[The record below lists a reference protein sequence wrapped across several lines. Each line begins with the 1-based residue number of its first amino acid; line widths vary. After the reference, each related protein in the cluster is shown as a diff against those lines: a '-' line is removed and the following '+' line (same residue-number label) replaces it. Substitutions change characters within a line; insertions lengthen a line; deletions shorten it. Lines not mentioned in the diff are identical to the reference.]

1 MNKLKKYNVIS
12 ARMFYQTMRFI
23 DDLTTI
29 SGKNLEENIQN
40 IYPAEVKL
48 TKKKKQINKI
58 SNFLDLNINIQN
70 SGLRAKL

>member
-29 SGKNLEENIQN
+29 SDKNFEKNIQN

-48 TKKKKQINKI
+48 TKKKQINKI
-58 SNFLDLNINIQN
+58 SNFLDLNINI
-70 SGLRAKL
+70 

>member
-1 MNKLKKYNVIS
+1 
-12 ARMFYQTMRFI
+12 MFYQTLRFI

-29 SGKNLEENIQN
+29 SDKNLEKNIQN

-48 TKKKKQINKI
+48 TKKQKKINKI

>member
-1 MNKLKKYNVIS
+1 
-12 ARMFYQTMRFI
+12 MFYQTMRFI

-48 TKKKKQINKI
+48 TKKKKINKI

>member
-1 MNKLKKYNVIS
+1 
-12 ARMFYQTMRFI
+12 MFYQTLRFI

-29 SGKNLEENIQN
+29 SDKNLEKNIQN

-48 TKKKKQINKI
+48 TKKKKINKI

>member
-48 TKKKKQINKI
+48 KKKKKKN
-58 SNFLDLNINIQN
+58 
-70 SGLRAKL
+70 

>member
-1 MNKLKKYNVIS
+1 
-12 ARMFYQTMRFI
+12 MFYQTLRFI
-23 DDLTTI
+23 DDLTTL
-29 SGKNLEENIQN
+29 SDKNLEKNIQN

-48 TKKKKQINKI
+48 TKKQKKINKI

>member
-1 MNKLKKYNVIS
+1 
-12 ARMFYQTMRFI
+12 MFYQTMRFI

-48 TKKKKQINKI
+48 TKKKK
-58 SNFLDLNINIQN
+58 
-70 SGLRAKL
+70 KLIKSLTF

>member
-1 MNKLKKYNVIS
+1 
-12 ARMFYQTMRFI
+12 MFYQTMRFI